1 MLQTFSINGQQLQ
14 ISTVQDQSS
23 TIFLLSSPIQE
34 EIDQLCS
41 QFDLDPTIF
50 DRCNSA
56 EEVSRFHAIDSKQ
69 LIDPHLLVVFD
80 FNFDYQHIEEQLTPA
95 ILIFDQDHLI
105 ICTQNSA
112 VSFEELQQAVAE
124 HDPIP
129 QLVFHLVD
137 AWQQHLNSA
146 LQSFE
151 DEIDRLDQASRDTTI
166 KNTELWALTELMRQ
180 LVYFE
185 HTVNDQTTTLKA
197 LVNSPV
203 AHNISDS
210 LKLKIETSQRRLSK
224 AIHIYRDAVESL
236 SSLYTAMMDNHL
248 NHLMKFLDS
257 TGLVIGIAALL
268 SGIMGMNVGG
278 LPWESSKYGFWIII
292 GLAAIL
298 SIIASL
304 YLRRRSYDD

>member
-1 MLQTFSINGQQLQ
+1 MFYKPFRYNYYHKEDFQKAG
-14 ISTVQDQSS
+14 
-23 TIFLLSSPIQE
+23 
-34 EIDQLCS
+34 
-41 QFDLDPTIF
+41 
-50 DRCNSA
+50 
-56 EEVSRFHAIDSKQ
+56 EVARFHLLESKQ
-69 LIDPHLLVVFD
+69 LSDPHLLVVFD

-124 HDPIP
+124 HDPVN

-146 LQSFE
+146 LQNFE

-166 KNTELWALTELMRQ
+166 KNTELRALTELMRQ

-197 LVNSPV
+197 LVDSPV
-203 AHNISDS
+203 AHSISNS

-268 SGIMGMNVGG
+268 SGLMGMNVGG
-278 LPWESSKYGFWIII
+278 LPLGRFQVRFLDHYWPGGVTFHHCVTLPPAPVI
-292 GLAAIL
+292 
-298 SIIASL
+298 
-304 YLRRRSYDD
+304 RRLVYKIRHQPLHDGWCPFY

>member
-1 MLQTFSINGQQLQ
+1 MLQTFTINGRHLQ
-14 ISTVQDQSS
+14 VTTGQGQSS
-23 TIFLLSSPIQE
+23 TILLLSSPTPE
-34 EIDQLCS
+34 EIAELCT
-41 QFDLDPTIF
+41 QFNLDPTIF

-56 EEVSRFHAIDSKQ
+56 EEVSRFQLLESKQ
-69 LIDPHLLVVFD
+69 LTNPHLLVVFD
-80 FNFDYQHIEEQLTPA
+80 FNFGYQHIEEQLTPA

-124 HDPIP
+124 HDPVH

-137 AWQQHLNSA
+137 AWQQQLNAA
-146 LQSFE
+146 LQNFE

-166 KNTELWALTELMRQ
+166 KNTELRALTELMRQ

-197 LVNSPV
+197 LVDSPM
-203 AHNISDS
+203 ARNISDS

-268 SGIMGMNVGG
+268 SGLMGMNVGG
-278 LPWESSKYGFWIII
+278 MPWESSKYGFWIII
-292 GLAAIL
+292 GLAGLL
-298 SIIASL
+298 SLIASL
-304 YLRRRSYDD
+304 YLHRRSYND